1 MARQPKLV
9 TKTLKAECIEVSM
22 SATKED
28 MSATITAQGKYPFD
42 AKICVTLTANGTVIV
57 HGAKEVFFRACKAG
71 ETTTQTV
78 DENVDYTRIAFT
90 QE

>member
-1 MARQPKLV
+1 MVKLV

-28 MSATITAQGKYPFD
+28 MSVTINARGLYPFG

-57 HGAKEVFFRACKAG
+57 HDAKEIFFRACKAG
-71 ETTTQTV
+71 EVETQNT
-78 DENVDYTRIAFT
+78 DENIEYTRIAFT
-90 QE
+90 LE

>member
-1 MARQPKLV
+1 MVKLV

-22 SATKED
+22 SATKTD
-28 MSATITAQGKYPFD
+28 MSATINAKGLYPFD

-57 HGAKEVFFRACKAG
+57 HGAKEVFFRASKAG
-71 ETTTQTV
+71 VVETQNT
-78 DENVDYTRIAFT
+78 DENVEYTRIAFT